1 VTRQSIRQ
9 SLSVLP
15 QSDKT
20 NLFVVGTALLVA
32 VVLIATGVVLRLT
45 DQDRVATPSTWPAPE
60 LQNPETIVLSADRP
74 TLNLENDRDYRLVVP
89 CEGLSLNGGL
99 MVRGGRNVVLH
110 NGTIT
115 VTHPEGARGLFLN
128 DQTGTVDIANLHIA
142 GNLTEG
148 IDLAQTK
155 KATVQLQNILI
166 DPVKGTRATNHA
178 DLVQTWAG
186 PHRLRID
193 GLRGTTQYQGFFLT
207 PTQRFGKGTPEEVDI
222 RNVTIKTTEESAY
235 ALWRDDEEWELE
247 TRNIAIYPAKKKS
260 RDALL
265 WPKPSTGD
273 TSWEAVTVQ
282 DVSAQPDLTPTPSMK
297 AC

>member
-1 VTRQSIRQ
+1 
-9 SLSVLP
+9 VLP

-20 NLFVVGTALLVA
+20 TLFVVGTALLVA
-32 VVLIATGVVLRLT
+32 IVLIATGVVLRLT
-45 DQDRVATPSTWPAPE
+45 DQDTVPDQTSTTWSEPE
-60 LQNPETIVLSADRP
+60 LQDPETIVLSADRP
-74 TLNLENDRDYRLVVP
+74 TLNLKAEKDYRLVVP
-89 CEGLSLNGGL
+89 CEGLTLPKGL
-99 MVRGGRNVVLH
+99 MIRGGRNVVLR

-115 VTHPEGARGLFLN
+115 DPDGARGLFLN
-128 DQTGTVDIANLHIA
+128 DQTGTVDVANLHIA

-166 DPVKGTRATNHA
+166 DQVNGTRATNHA

-186 PHRLRID
+186 PERLRID
-193 GLRGTTQYQGFFLT
+193 GLRGTTKYQGLFLT
-207 PTQRFGKGTPEEVDI
+207 PTQRFKDGMPKEVDI
-222 RNVTIKTTEESAY
+222 RNVVIKSTEDSAY
-235 ALWRDDEEWELE
+235 ALWRDDEAWELDTE
-247 TRNIAIYPAKKKS
+247 NITVYPAKKKS

-273 TSWEAVTVQ
+273 ASWN
-282 DVSAQPDLTPTPSMK
+282 DVDVKGPDEHPDLSPTPAMK